1 MREGLL
7 GENRERRVVSD
18 FAVFDYT
25 AMAVVGI
32 FAKTDVGDDEKI
44 ELGFF
49 DAFDGALYNAGCG
62 ERTRA
67 GGVFCFGQAEQN
79 YGRNTERGNFAALF
93 HDLIDGLLINAGHGT
108 DFLAN
113 LAARA
118 D

>member
-32 FAKTDVGDDEKI
+32 FAKTDVADDEKI

-49 DAFDGALYNAGCG
+49 DAFDGALYNTGGG
-62 ERTRA
+62 ERSRA
-67 GGVFCFGQAEQN
+67 GGVFCFVQGEHN
-79 YGRNTERGNFAALF
+79 RGRYTERGHNAALF
-93 HDLIDGLLINAGHGT
+93 HAVPDGFVI
-108 DFLAN
+108 
-113 LAARA
+113 
-118 D
+118 